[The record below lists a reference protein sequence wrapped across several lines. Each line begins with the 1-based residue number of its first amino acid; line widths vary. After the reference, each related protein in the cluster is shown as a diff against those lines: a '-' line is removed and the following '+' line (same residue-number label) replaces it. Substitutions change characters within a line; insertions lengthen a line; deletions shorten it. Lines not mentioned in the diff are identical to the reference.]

1 MGERVSELL
10 RAKGKGSLLAKYRK
24 TIVTLFAAKKRGKNR
39 KREGATLPKCPPD
52 IFCGTRCRRVAPYG

>member
-1 MGERVSELL
+1 MGERVSKLL
-10 RAKGKGSLLAKYRK
+10 RSKGKGSLLAKDRK
-24 TIVTLFAAKKRGKNR
+24 TTLFDGKKRGKNR